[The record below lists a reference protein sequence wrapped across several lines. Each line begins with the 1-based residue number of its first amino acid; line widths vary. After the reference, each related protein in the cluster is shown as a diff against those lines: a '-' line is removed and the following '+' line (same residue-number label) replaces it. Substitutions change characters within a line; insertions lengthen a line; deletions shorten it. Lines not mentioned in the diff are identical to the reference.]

1 MDTFKIEHFER
12 DNPGVKFPCFKKLTD
27 EETICIRNQLIKKL
41 GLPENLSDLKFISSI
56 HKLLI
61 KYDGENVKSQD
72 FNISNLM
79 NKFRITPPDKVYIN
93 WYRFDEID
101 QMEFVDVARYF
112 GDIWYPTSD
121 DIELFDDSLTW
132 ILSVSHDG
140 FISIWRES

>member
-1 MDTFKIEHFER
+1 M
-12 DNPGVKFPCFKKLTD
+12 
-27 EETICIRNQLIKKL
+27 IKKL